1 MKDLKNKVGFIFNKT
16 IFSYISCL
24 IFLGIACSYSQNNFE
39 NILDTISIDRIKRLD
54 ESSQLKELRYAF
66 DNYASDSNKMKSLNE
81 KMTKENYLNGNIYT
95 LTNLADVKDK
105 NAQYHQAIYYLKE
118 AESLLEETNEL
129 YLRARIYNKLGI
141 AYKKLDLVGPSLNYL
156 NKTIDLTEK
165 EPGDNFKLKKIIANA
180 HKNTGEILTSLR
192 QYDLAIIAFN
202 KAIRINK
209 EQENHFFLAIN
220 YQELAYAKEQLGLLN
235 EALIDYNK
243 AAFIYEN
250 TFESELGKA
259 IIYSCIGELYLAK
272 GMYKEAMVILKDAA
286 KRAEK
291 TDDKLHIA
299 DIYMNL
305 GKSQSFTGQINLAKT
320 NILKGIKMSEVGS
333 ESLEVRMFENKINAI
348 KVLSDIYQSEKNFE
362 AALKL
367 YKTADSLKNRV
378 SDKRNVS
385 YLNGLLLKYENE
397 TKLNL
402 VKALKS
408 KEVLSASTQTN
419 VALTV
424 LLSVIAVL
432 LITVLLF
439 IFHRQQQSNQ
449 EKKILA
455 LEQNMLKSQMN
466 PHFIFNSLNSIKQYI
481 IGNEIE
487 NAVYYL
493 NKFAKLIRKILD
505 TSNKKDISLAE
516 ELETM
521 TTYMTIENMRF
532 SNEIDFKI
540 NVADDIDSKKIR
552 VPSLIL
558 QPFIENSLWHGL
570 SSKLSDKKIIIDVK
584 NTIPDYVSISI
595 TDNGV
600 GRKISKERKLKETF
614 KRRSVGIEI
623 TKERLFSFAKRFNR
637 SFELKIEDLY
647 DEQNVAS
654 GTKIILNIPV

>member
-1 MKDLKNKVGFIFNKT
+1 MKDLKHKVGFIFNNT
-16 IFSYISCL
+16 IFSYIFCL
-24 IFLGIACSYSQNNFE
+24 IFSGIACSYSQNTFE

-54 ESSQLKELRYAF
+54 DSSQLKELKYAF
-66 DNYASDSNKMKSLNE
+66 DNYASDSTKMKSLS
-81 KMTKENYLNGNIYT
+81 KRMGQENFLIGNIYA
-95 LTNLADVKDK
+95 LTNLARVNDENTQHVQEIYFLK
-105 NAQYHQAIYYLKE
+105 QAEK
-118 AESLLEETNEL
+118 LLIETDEL
-129 YLRARIYNKLGI
+129 YLLARVYSKIGQ
-141 AYKKLDLVGPSLNYL
+141 AYKKIDLVGPSLLYF
-156 NKTIDLTEK
+156 NKVIDIRN
-165 EPGDNFKLKKIIANA
+165 DNPIQDNLHKLIASA
-180 HKNTGEILTSLR
+180 HKNLGEILTSLQ
-192 QYDLAIIAFN
+192 QYELSIMEFE
-202 KAIRINK
+202 KAIEINK
-209 EQENHFFLAIN
+209 KRKNHFILAIN
-220 YQELAYAKEQLGLLN
+220 YQQLGNAKEQLGDLE
-235 EALIDYNK
+235 EALIYYNK

-250 TFESELGKA
+250 VFESELGKA
-259 IIYSCIGELYLAK
+259 IIYNCMGRLYIAK
-272 GMYKEAMVILKDAA
+272 GMNNEANIILEDAL
-286 KRAEK
+286 KRAK
-291 TDDKLHIA
+291 KINDNLHIA
-299 DIYMNL
+299 DIYVNL
-305 GKSQSFTGQINLAKT
+305 GKAQFFIGQVSLAKNNIIRGIEISEEELKT
-320 NILKGIKMSEVGS
+320 NPDLTEVKIKGLS
-333 ESLEVRMFENKINAI
+333 F
-348 KVLSDIYQSEKNFE
+348 LSDIYKNDNDYKS
-362 AALKL
+362 ALML
-367 YKTADSLKNRV
+367 YKEADSLNNSV
-378 SDKRNVS
+378 SDTRNIS

-402 VKALKS
+402 VKELES

>member
-66 DNYASDSNKMKSLNE
+66 DNYASDSTKMKSLNE
-81 KMTKENYLNGNIYT
+81 KMTQENYLNGNIYT

-250 TFESELGKA
+250 TFESELGKV

-570 SSKLSDKKIIIDVK
+570 SSKLSDKKIIIDIK

>member
-1 MKDLKNKVGFIFNKT
+1 MKNSKNNAGFIFHK
-16 IFSYISCL
+16 FLYLLISCF
-24 IFLGIACSYSQNNFE
+24 IFQGSFNAFSQSTFDQ
-39 NILDTISIDRIKRLD
+39 ILDSISIDRIKLLD
-54 ESSQLKELRYAF
+54 ELSQLKEFKFTF
-66 DNYASDSNKMKSLNE
+66 DSYASDTIKMNILNE
-81 KMTKENYLNGNIYT
+81 KMTQENYLNGNIYA
-95 LTNLADVKDK
+95 LTNLADVKYK

-129 YLRARIYNKLGI
+129 YLRARIYNKLGL

-165 EPGDNFKLKKIIANA
+165 ESGDNFKLKKIIANA
-180 HKNTGEILTSLR
+180 HKNIGEILTSLR

-202 KAIRINK
+202 KAIQINK

-250 TFESELGKA
+250 AFESELGKA
-259 IIYSCIGELYLAK
+259 IIYSCIGELYIAK
-272 GMYKEAMVILKDAA
+272 GMYKEAIVILKDAA

-320 NILKGIKMSEVGS
+320 NILKGIKMSEEGS
-333 ESLEVRMFENKINAI
+333 ESVEVRMFENKINAI

-362 AALKL
+362 AALRL
-367 YKTADSLKNRV
+367 YKTADSLKHRV

-385 YLNGLLLKYENE
+385 YLNALLLNYDNE
-397 TKLNL
+397 VAINL
-402 VKALKS
+402 KKQLKS
-408 KEVLSASTQTN
+408 NENLTISTKQN

-466 PHFIFNSLNSIKQYI
+466 PHFIFNALNSIKQYV

-487 NAVYYL
+487 NAVYYI

-505 TSNKKDISLAE
+505 TSTKKDISLDE

-540 NVADDIDSKKIR
+540 NIDADVDIKKIR

-570 SSKLSDKKIIIDVK
+570 SSKLNDKKIIIDVK
-584 NTIPDYVSISI
+584 NTIPDYVSILI

-600 GRKISKERKLKETF
+600 GRKVSQERKLKETI

-623 TKERLFSFAKRFNR
+623 TKDRLFSFAKRFNR

>member
-570 SSKLSDKKIIIDVK
+570 SSKLSDKKIIIDIK

>member
-66 DNYASDSNKMKSLNE
+66 DNYASDSTKMKSLSE
-81 KMTKENYLNGNIYT
+81 RMGEENFLIGNIYA
-95 LTNLADVKDK
+95 LTNLARVHDENTQHVKE
-105 NAQYHQAIYYLKE
+105 IYFLKE
-118 AESLLEETNEL
+118 AEKLLIETDEL
-129 YLRARIYNKLGI
+129 YLLARVYSKIGQ
-141 AYKKLDLVGPSLNYL
+141 AYKKINLVGPSLLYF
-156 NKTIDLTEK
+156 NKVIDLTEK

-540 NVADDIDSKKIR
+540 NVADDIDLKKIR

-570 SSKLSDKKIIIDVK
+570 SSKLNDKKIIIDVE
-584 NTIPDYVSISI
+584 NTIPDYISISI

-600 GRKISKERKLKETF
+600 GRKVSAKRKLKETF

-623 TKERLFSFAKRFNR
+623 TRERLYLFAERFNR

-647 DEQNVAS
+647 DEYNVAT
-654 GTKIILNIPV
+654 GTKIILNIPF

>member
-1 MKDLKNKVGFIFNKT
+1 LKDLKHKVGFIFNKT
-16 IFSYISCL
+16 IFSYIFCL
-24 IFLGIACSYSQNNFE
+24 IFSGIACSYSQNTFE

-54 ESSQLKELRYAF
+54 DSSQLKELKYAF
-66 DNYASDSNKMKSLNE
+66 DNYASDSTKMKSLS
-81 KMTKENYLNGNIYT
+81 KRMGQENFLIGNIYA
-95 LTNLADVKDK
+95 LTNLARVNDENTQHVQEIYFLK
-105 NAQYHQAIYYLKE
+105 QAE
-118 AESLLEETNEL
+118 MLLIETDEL
-129 YLRARIYNKLGI
+129 YLLARVYSKIGQ
-141 AYKKLDLVGPSLNYL
+141 AYKKIDLVGPSLLYF
-156 NKTIDLTEK
+156 NKVIDIRN
-165 EPGDNFKLKKIIANA
+165 DNPIQDNLHKLIASA
-180 HKNTGEILTSLR
+180 HKNLGEILTSLQ
-192 QYDLAIIAFN
+192 QYELSIMEFE
-202 KAIRINK
+202 KAIEINK
-209 EQENHFFLAIN
+209 KRKNHFILAIN
-220 YQELAYAKEQLGLLN
+220 YQQLGNAKEQLGDLE
-235 EALIDYNK
+235 EALIYYNK

-250 TFESELGKA
+250 VFESELGKA
-259 IIYSCIGELYLAK
+259 IIYNCMGRLYIAK
-272 GMYKEAMVILKDAA
+272 GMNNEANIILEDAL
-286 KRAEK
+286 KRAK
-291 TDDKLHIA
+291 KINDNLHIA
-299 DIYMNL
+299 DIYVNL
-305 GKSQSFTGQINLAKT
+305 GKAQFFIGQVSLAKNNIIRGIEISEEELKT
-320 NILKGIKMSEVGS
+320 NPDLTEVKIKGLS
-333 ESLEVRMFENKINAI
+333 F
-348 KVLSDIYQSEKNFE
+348 LSDIYKNDNDYKS
-362 AALKL
+362 ALML
-367 YKTADSLKNRV
+367 YKEADSLNNSV
-378 SDKRNVS
+378 SDTRNIS

-402 VKALKS
+402 VKELES

-570 SSKLSDKKIIIDVK
+570 SSKLSDKKIIIDIK

>member
-1 MKDLKNKVGFIFNKT
+1 MKDLKHKVGFIFNKT
-16 IFSYISCL
+16 IFSYIFCL
-24 IFLGIACSYSQNNFE
+24 IFSGIACSYSQNTFE

-54 ESSQLKELRYAF
+54 DSSQLKELKYAF
-66 DNYASDSNKMKSLNE
+66 DNYASDSTKMKSLS
-81 KMTKENYLNGNIYT
+81 KRMGQENFLIGNIYA
-95 LTNLADVKDK
+95 LTNLARVNDENTQHVQEIYFLK
-105 NAQYHQAIYYLKE
+105 QAEK
-118 AESLLEETNEL
+118 LLIETDEL
-129 YLRARIYNKLGI
+129 YLLARVYSKIGQ
-141 AYKKLDLVGPSLNYL
+141 AYKKIDLVGPSLLYF
-156 NKTIDLTEK
+156 NKVIDIRN
-165 EPGDNFKLKKIIANA
+165 DNPIQDNLHKLIASA
-180 HKNTGEILTSLR
+180 HKNLGEIMTSLQ
-192 QYDLAIIAFN
+192 QYELSIMEFE
-202 KAIRINK
+202 KAIEINK
-209 EQENHFFLAIN
+209 KRKNHFILAIN
-220 YQELAYAKEQLGLLN
+220 YQQLGNAKEQLGDLE
-235 EALIDYNK
+235 EALIYYNK

-250 TFESELGKA
+250 VFESELGKS
-259 IIYSCIGELYLAK
+259 IIYNCIGRLYIAK
-272 GMYKEAMVILKDAA
+272 GMNNEANIILEDAL
-286 KRAEK
+286 KRAK
-291 TDDKLHIA
+291 KINDNLHIA
-299 DIYMNL
+299 DIYVNL
-305 GKSQSFTGQINLAKT
+305 GKAQFFIGQVSLAKKNIIRGVEISEEELKT
-320 NILKGIKMSEVGS
+320 NPDLTEVKIKGL
-333 ESLEVRMFENKINAI
+333 SL
-348 KVLSDIYQSEKNFE
+348 LSDIYKNDNDYKS
-362 AALKL
+362 ALML
-367 YKTADSLKNRV
+367 YKAADSLNNSV
-378 SDKRNVS
+378 SDARNIS

-402 VKALKS
+402 VKELES

-540 NVADDIDSKKIR
+540 NVADDINSKKIR

-570 SSKLSDKKIIIDVK
+570 SSKLSDKKIIIDIK

>member
-66 DNYASDSNKMKSLNE
+66 DNYASDSTKMKSLNE

-286 KRAEK
+286 KRAET

>member
-1 MKDLKNKVGFIFNKT
+1 MKDLKHKVGFIFNKT
-16 IFSYISCL
+16 IFSYIFCL
-24 IFLGIACSYSQNNFE
+24 IFSGIACSYSQNTFE

-54 ESSQLKELRYAF
+54 DSSQLKELKYAF
-66 DNYASDSNKMKSLNE
+66 DNYASDSTKMKSLS
-81 KMTKENYLNGNIYT
+81 KRMGQENFLIGNIYA
-95 LTNLADVKDK
+95 LTNLARVNDENTQHVQEIYFLK
-105 NAQYHQAIYYLKE
+105 QAEK
-118 AESLLEETNEL
+118 LLIETDEL
-129 YLRARIYNKLGI
+129 YLLARVYSKIGQ
-141 AYKKLDLVGPSLNYL
+141 AYKKIDLVGPSLLYF
-156 NKTIDLTEK
+156 NKVIDIRN
-165 EPGDNFKLKKIIANA
+165 DNPIQDNLHKLIASA
-180 HKNTGEILTSLR
+180 HKNLGEILTLLQ
-192 QYDLAIIAFN
+192 QYELSIMEFE
-202 KAIRINK
+202 KAIEINK
-209 EQENHFFLAIN
+209 KRKNHFILAIN
-220 YQELAYAKEQLGLLN
+220 YQQLGNAKEQLGDLE
-235 EALIDYNK
+235 EALIYYNK

-250 TFESELGKA
+250 VFESELGKS
-259 IIYSCIGELYLAK
+259 IIYNCMGRLYIAK
-272 GMYKEAMVILKDAA
+272 GMNNEANIILEDAL
-286 KRAEK
+286 KRAK
-291 TDDKLHIA
+291 KINDNLHIA
-299 DIYMNL
+299 DIYVNL
-305 GKSQSFTGQINLAKT
+305 GKAQFFIGQVSLAKKNIIRGVEISEEELKT
-320 NILKGIKMSEVGS
+320 NPDLTEVKIKGL
-333 ESLEVRMFENKINAI
+333 SL
-348 KVLSDIYQSEKNFE
+348 LSDIYKNDNDYKS
-362 AALKL
+362 ALML
-367 YKTADSLKNRV
+367 YKAADSLNNSV
-378 SDKRNVS
+378 SDARNIS

-402 VKALKS
+402 VKELES

-540 NVADDIDSKKIR
+540 NVADDINSKKIR

-570 SSKLSDKKIIIDVK
+570 SSKLSDKKIIIDIK

>member
-1 MKDLKNKVGFIFNKT
+1 MEDLKNKVGFIFNKT

-66 DNYASDSNKMKSLNE
+66 DNYASDSTKMKSLNE
-81 KMTKENYLNGNIYT
+81 KMTQENYLNGNIYT

-105 NAQYHQAIYYLKE
+105 NAQYRQAIYYLKE

-408 KEVLSASTQTN
+408 KEVLSASTQKN

-570 SSKLSDKKIIIDVK
+570 SSKLSNKKIIIDVK

-614 KRRSVGIEI
+614 RRRSVGIEI

>member
-66 DNYASDSNKMKSLNE
+66 DNYASDSTKMNSLNE

-129 YLRARIYNKLGI
+129 YLHARIYNKLGI

-570 SSKLSDKKIIIDVK
+570 SSKLSE
-584 NTIPDYVSISI
+584 PDAIGS
-595 TDNGV
+595 
-600 GRKISKERKLKETF
+600 
-614 KRRSVGIEI
+614 
-623 TKERLFSFAKRFNR
+623 A
-637 SFELKIEDLY
+637 
-647 DEQNVAS
+647 
-654 GTKIILNIPV
+654 

>member
-16 IFSYISCL
+16 IFSYIFCL
-24 IFLGIACSYSQNNFE
+24 TFSGIACSYSQNAFE

-54 ESSQLKELRYAF
+54 ETSQLKELRYAF
-66 DNYASDSNKMKSLNE
+66 DIYASDSTKMKSLSE
-81 KMTKENYLNGNIYT
+81 RMGEENFLIGNIYA
-95 LTNLADVKDK
+95 LTNLARVHDENTQHV
-105 NAQYHQAIYYLKE
+105 QEIYFLKE
-118 AESLLEETNEL
+118 AEKLLIETDEL
-129 YLRARIYNKLGI
+129 YLLARVYSKIGQ
-141 AYKKLDLVGPSLNYL
+141 AYKKIDLVGPSLLYF
-156 NKTIDLTEK
+156 NKVIDIRY
-165 EPGDNFKLKKIIANA
+165 DNPIQDNLHKLIASA
-180 HKNTGEILTSLR
+180 HKNLGEILTSLQ
-192 QYDLAIIAFN
+192 QYELSITEFE
-202 KAIRINK
+202 KAIEINNK
-209 EQENHFFLAIN
+209 RKNHFILAIN
-220 YQELAYAKEQLGLLN
+220 YQQLGNAKEQLGDLE
-235 EALIDYNK
+235 EALIYYNK

-250 TFESELGKA
+250 VFESELGKA
-259 IIYSCIGELYLAK
+259 IIYNCMGRLYIAK
-272 GMYKEAMVILKDAA
+272 GMNNEANIILEDAL
-286 KRAEK
+286 KRAK
-291 TDDKLHIA
+291 KINDNLHIA
-299 DIYMNL
+299 DIYVNL
-305 GKSQSFTGQINLAKT
+305 GKAQFFKGQVSLAKNNIIRGIEISEEELKT
-320 NILKGIKMSEVGS
+320 NPDLTEVKIKGLS
-333 ESLEVRMFENKINAI
+333 F
-348 KVLSDIYQSEKNFE
+348 LSDIYKNDNDYKS
-362 AALKL
+362 ALML
-367 YKTADSLKNRV
+367 YKAADSLANSV
-378 SDKRNVS
+378 SDTRNIS
-385 YLNGLLLKYENE
+385 YLDGLLLKYENE

-402 VKALKS
+402 VKELES

>member
-16 IFSYISCL
+16 IFSYIFCL
-24 IFLGIACSYSQNNFE
+24 IFLGIACSYSQNAFE

-54 ESSQLKELRYAF
+54 ETSQLKELRYAF
-66 DNYASDSNKMKSLNE
+66 DIYASDSTKMKSLSE
-81 KMTKENYLNGNIYT
+81 RMGEENFLIGNIYA
-95 LTNLADVKDK
+95 LTNLARVHDENTQHV
-105 NAQYHQAIYYLKE
+105 QEIYFLKE
-118 AESLLEETNEL
+118 AEKLLIETDEL
-129 YLRARIYNKLGI
+129 YLLARVYSKIGQ
-141 AYKKLDLVGPSLNYL
+141 AYKKIDLVGPSLLYF
-156 NKTIDLTEK
+156 NKVIDIRY
-165 EPGDNFKLKKIIANA
+165 DNPIQDNLHKLIASA
-180 HKNTGEILTSLR
+180 HKNLGEILTSLQ
-192 QYDLAIIAFN
+192 QYELSITEFE
-202 KAIRINK
+202 KAIEINNK
-209 EQENHFFLAIN
+209 RKNHFILAIN
-220 YQELAYAKEQLGLLN
+220 YQQLGNAKEQLGDLE
-235 EALIDYNK
+235 EALIYYNK

-250 TFESELGKA
+250 VFESELGKA
-259 IIYSCIGELYLAK
+259 IIYNCMGRLYIAK
-272 GMYKEAMVILKDAA
+272 GMNNEANIILEDAL
-286 KRAEK
+286 KRAK
-291 TDDKLHIA
+291 KINDNLHIA
-299 DIYMNL
+299 DIYVNL
-305 GKSQSFTGQINLAKT
+305 GKAQFFKGQVSLAKNNIIRGIEISEEELKT
-320 NILKGIKMSEVGS
+320 NPDLTEVKIKGLS
-333 ESLEVRMFENKINAI
+333 F
-348 KVLSDIYQSEKNFE
+348 LSDIYKNDNDYKS
-362 AALKL
+362 ALML
-367 YKTADSLKNRV
+367 YKAADSLANSV
-378 SDKRNVS
+378 SDTRNIS
-385 YLNGLLLKYENE
+385 YLDGLLLKYENE

-402 VKALKS
+402 VKELES

-570 SSKLSDKKIIIDVK
+570 SSKLSDKKITIDIK

>member
-1 MKDLKNKVGFIFNKT
+1 MKDLKHKVGFIFNKT
-16 IFSYISCL
+16 IFSYIFCL
-24 IFLGIACSYSQNNFE
+24 IFSGIACSYSQNTFE

-54 ESSQLKELRYAF
+54 DSSQLKELKYAF
-66 DNYASDSNKMKSLNE
+66 DNYASDSTKMKSLS
-81 KMTKENYLNGNIYT
+81 KRMGQENFLIGNIYA
-95 LTNLADVKDK
+95 LTNLARVNDENTQHVQEIYFLK
-105 NAQYHQAIYYLKE
+105 QAEK
-118 AESLLEETNEL
+118 LLIETDEL
-129 YLRARIYNKLGI
+129 YLLARVYSKIGQ
-141 AYKKLDLVGPSLNYL
+141 AYKKIDLVGPSLLYF
-156 NKTIDLTEK
+156 NKVIDIRN
-165 EPGDNFKLKKIIANA
+165 DNPIQDNLHKLIASA
-180 HKNTGEILTSLR
+180 HKNLGEILTSLQ
-192 QYDLAIIAFN
+192 QYELSIMEFE
-202 KAIRINK
+202 KAIEINK
-209 EQENHFFLAIN
+209 KRKNHFILAIN
-220 YQELAYAKEQLGLLN
+220 YQQLGNAKEQLGDLE
-235 EALIDYNK
+235 EALIYYNK

-250 TFESELGKA
+250 VFESELGKA
-259 IIYSCIGELYLAK
+259 IIYNCMGRLYIAK
-272 GMYKEAMVILKDAA
+272 GMNNEANIILEDAL
-286 KRAEK
+286 KRAK
-291 TDDKLHIA
+291 KINDNLHIA
-299 DIYMNL
+299 DIYVNL
-305 GKSQSFTGQINLAKT
+305 GKAQFFIGQVSLAKNNIIRGIEISEEELKT
-320 NILKGIKMSEVGS
+320 NPDLTEVKIKGLS
-333 ESLEVRMFENKINAI
+333 F
-348 KVLSDIYQSEKNFE
+348 LSDIYKNDNDYKS
-362 AALKL
+362 ALML
-367 YKTADSLKNRV
+367 YKEADSLNNSV
-378 SDKRNVS
+378 SDTRNIS

-402 VKALKS
+402 VKELES

-570 SSKLSDKKIIIDVK
+570 SSKLSDKKIIIDIK

>member
-16 IFSYISCL
+16 IFSYIFCL
-24 IFLGIACSYSQNNFE
+24 TFSGIACSYSQNAFE

-54 ESSQLKELRYAF
+54 ETSQLKELRYAF
-66 DNYASDSNKMKSLNE
+66 DNYASDSTKMKSLSE
-81 KMTKENYLNGNIYT
+81 RMGEENFLIGNIYA
-95 LTNLADVKDK
+95 LTNLARVHDENTQHV
-105 NAQYHQAIYYLKE
+105 QEIYFLKE
-118 AESLLEETNEL
+118 AEKLLIETDEL
-129 YLRARIYNKLGI
+129 YLLARVYSKIGQ
-141 AYKKLDLVGPSLNYL
+141 AYKKIDLVGPSLLYF
-156 NKTIDLTEK
+156 NKVIDIRY
-165 EPGDNFKLKKIIANA
+165 DNPIQDNLHKLIASA
-180 HKNTGEILTSLR
+180 HKNLGEILTSLQ
-192 QYDLAIIAFN
+192 QYELSIMEFE
-202 KAIRINK
+202 KAIEINNK
-209 EQENHFFLAIN
+209 RKNHFILAIN
-220 YQELAYAKEQLGLLN
+220 YQQLGNAKEQLGDLE
-235 EALIDYNK
+235 EALIYYNK

-250 TFESELGKA
+250 VFESELGKA
-259 IIYSCIGELYLAK
+259 IIYNCMGRLYIAK
-272 GMYKEAMVILKDAA
+272 GMNNEANIILEDAL
-286 KRAEK
+286 KRAK
-291 TDDKLHIA
+291 KINDNLHIA
-299 DIYMNL
+299 DIYVNL
-305 GKSQSFTGQINLAKT
+305 GKAQFFKGQVSLAKNNIIRGIEISEEELKT
-320 NILKGIKMSEVGS
+320 NPDLTEVKIKGLS
-333 ESLEVRMFENKINAI
+333 F
-348 KVLSDIYQSEKNFE
+348 LSDIYKNDNDYKS
-362 AALKL
+362 ALML
-367 YKTADSLKNRV
+367 YKAADSLANSV
-378 SDKRNVS
+378 SDTRNIS
-385 YLNGLLLKYENE
+385 YLDGLLLKYENE

-402 VKALKS
+402 VKELES

>member
-367 YKTADSLKNRV
+367 YKTADSLKNRG

-570 SSKLSDKKIIIDVK
+570 SSKLSDKKIIIDIK

>member
-16 IFSYISCL
+16 IFSYIFCL
-24 IFLGIACSYSQNNFE
+24 IFSGIACSYSQNAFE

-66 DNYASDSNKMKSLNE
+66 DNYASDSTKMKSLSE
-81 KMTKENYLNGNIYT
+81 RMGEENFLIGNIYA
-95 LTNLADVKDK
+95 LTNLARVHDENTQHV
-105 NAQYHQAIYYLKE
+105 QEIYFLKE
-118 AESLLEETNEL
+118 AEKLLIETDEL
-129 YLRARIYNKLGI
+129 YLLARVYSKIGQ
-141 AYKKLDLVGPSLNYL
+141 AYKKIDLVGPSLLYF
-156 NKTIDLTEK
+156 NKVIDIRY
-165 EPGDNFKLKKIIANA
+165 DNPIQDNLHKLIASA
-180 HKNTGEILTSLR
+180 HKNLGEILTSLQ
-192 QYDLAIIAFN
+192 QYELSITEFE
-202 KAIRINK
+202 KAIEINNK
-209 EQENHFFLAIN
+209 RKNHFILAIN
-220 YQELAYAKEQLGLLN
+220 YQQLGNAKEQLGDLE
-235 EALIDYNK
+235 EALIYYNK

-250 TFESELGKA
+250 VFESELGKA
-259 IIYSCIGELYLAK
+259 IIYNCMGRLYIAK
-272 GMYKEAMVILKDAA
+272 GMNNEANIILEDAL
-286 KRAEK
+286 KRAK
-291 TDDKLHIA
+291 KINDNLHIA
-299 DIYMNL
+299 DIYVNL
-305 GKSQSFTGQINLAKT
+305 GKAQFFKGQVSLAKNNIIRGIEISEEELKT
-320 NILKGIKMSEVGS
+320 NPDLTEVKIKGLS
-333 ESLEVRMFENKINAI
+333 F
-348 KVLSDIYQSEKNFE
+348 LSDIYKNDNDYKS
-362 AALKL
+362 ALML
-367 YKTADSLKNRV
+367 YKAADSLANSV
-378 SDKRNVS
+378 SDTRNIS
-385 YLNGLLLKYENE
+385 YLDGLLLKYENE

-402 VKALKS
+402 VKELES

>member
-1 MKDLKNKVGFIFNKT
+1 MKDLKHKVGFIFNKT
-16 IFSYISCL
+16 IFSYIFCL
-24 IFLGIACSYSQNNFE
+24 IFSGIACSYSQNTFE

-54 ESSQLKELRYAF
+54 DSSQLKELKYAF
-66 DNYASDSNKMKSLNE
+66 DNYASDSTKMKSLS
-81 KMTKENYLNGNIYT
+81 KRMGQENFLIGNIYA
-95 LTNLADVKDK
+95 LTNLARVNDENTQHVQEIYFLK
-105 NAQYHQAIYYLKE
+105 QAEK
-118 AESLLEETNEL
+118 LLIETNEL
-129 YLRARIYNKLGI
+129 YLRARIYNKLGL

-180 HKNTGEILTSLR
+180 HKNMGEILTSLR

-202 KAIRINK
+202 KAIQINK

-250 TFESELGKA
+250 AFESELGKA
-259 IIYSCIGELYLAK
+259 IIYSCIGELYMAK
-272 GMYKEAMVILKDAA
+272 GMYKEAIVILKDAA

-320 NILKGIKMSEVGS
+320 NILKGIKMSEEET
-333 ESLEVRMFENKINAI
+333 ESVEVRMFENKINAI

-367 YKTADSLKNRV
+367 YKTADSLKHRV

-402 VKALKS
+402 VKELES

-570 SSKLSDKKIIIDVK
+570 SSKLSDKKIIIDIK